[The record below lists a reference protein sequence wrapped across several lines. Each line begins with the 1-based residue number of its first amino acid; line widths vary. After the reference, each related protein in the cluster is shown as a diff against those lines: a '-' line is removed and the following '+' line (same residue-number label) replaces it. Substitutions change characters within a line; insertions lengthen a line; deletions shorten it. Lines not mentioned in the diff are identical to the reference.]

1 MRKFA
6 LLFAAVGA
14 AFIAVVP
21 AAALAPPARMQVGAT
36 EFNLGLSRHTIKA
49 GRALIELANYGEDP
63 HDLRLRRIG
72 GTKIWGTRIVA
83 PEDTAVLSAKL
94 PPGRYRLWC
103 SIADHRAKGMSALL
117 TVHR

>member
-1 MRKFA
+1 MRTLAFVGVVVA
-6 LLFAAVGA
+6 AFMAVG
-14 AFIAVVP
+14 P

-36 EFNLGLSRHTIKA
+36 EFNFGLSRHTIKA

-72 GTKIWGTRIVA
+72 GTKIWGTRVVA

-94 PPGRYRLWC
+94 PAGRYRLWC
-103 SIADHRAKGMSALL
+103 SIADHRARGMSALL

>member
-1 MRKFA
+1 MIKLA
-6 LLFAAVGA
+6 LFIAAVGA
-14 AFIAVVP
+14 ASVAVIP
-21 AAALAPPARMQVGAT
+21 AAALAPPARVQVGAT
-36 EFNLGLSRHTIKA
+36 EFNFGLSRQTIKA

-72 GTKIWGTRIVA
+72 GTKIWGTRIVV
-83 PEDTAVLSAKL
+83 PGDTAVLAAKL

-117 TVHR
+117 TVRR

>member
-1 MRKFA
+1 VRKLA
-6 LLFAAVGA
+6 LFCAAVGA
-14 AFIAVVP
+14 AFTAVMP
-21 AAALAPPARMQVGAT
+21 AAAIAPPARMQVGAT
-36 EFNLGLSRHTIKA
+36 EFNFGLSRHTIKA

-72 GTKIWGTRIVA
+72 GTKIWGTRVVA

-117 TVHR
+117 TVRR

>member
-1 MRKFA
+1 MRKIA
-6 LLFAAVGA
+6 LFIAAAGA
-14 AFIAVVP
+14 AFMAVVP
-21 AAALAPPARMQVGAT
+21 AAAPAPPARMQVGAT
-36 EFNLGLSRHTIKA
+36 EFNFGLSRHTIKA

>member
-1 MRKFA
+1 VKKLA
-6 LLFAAVGA
+6 LLFALVGA
-14 AFIAVVP
+14 ALMAVVP

-36 EFNLGLSRHTIKA
+36 EFNFGLSRHTLQA

-72 GTKIWGTRIVA
+72 GNKIWGTRIVA

-117 TVHR
+117 RVRS

>member
-1 MRKFA
+1 MRKLA